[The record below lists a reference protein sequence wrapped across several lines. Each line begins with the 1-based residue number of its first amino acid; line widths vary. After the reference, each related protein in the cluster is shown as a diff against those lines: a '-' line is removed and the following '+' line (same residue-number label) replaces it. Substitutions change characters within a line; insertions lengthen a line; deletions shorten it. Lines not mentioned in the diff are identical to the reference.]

1 MATVV
6 ERVGVLETK
15 VQHVD
20 EKIDDL
26 KTDVKEMHDCLDR
39 TRDLLDTKLDSML
52 VEYKINR
59 DKFYAHADELHKENK
74 QEHAELAGKITE
86 LEKQKHKLT
95 LYVMLGLAFLAGTG
109 WTGSINFPLLMKFF
123 GL

>member
-15 VQHVD
+15 VQHID

-26 KTDVKEMHDCLDR
+26 KIDVRDMHDCLDR
-39 TRDLLDTKLDSML
+39 TRDTLAETLDAMRTEST
-52 VEYKINR
+52 IQHN
-59 DKFYAHADELHKENK
+59 
-74 QEHAELAGKITE
+74 ELAGKIKD
-86 LEKQKHKLT
+86 LEKQKQKLMT
-95 LYVMLGLAFLAGTG
+95 YGLVGMAFVAGLG
-109 WTGSINFPLLMKFF
+109 WTGQLNIQTLFKFF

>member
-15 VQHVD
+15 VQHID

-26 KTDVKEMHDCLDR
+26 KIDIKEVHDCLDR
-39 TRDLLDTKLDSML
+39 TGDTLKSQLQLMHDESCKQHNEL
-52 VEYKINR
+52 SDKI
-59 DKFYAHADELHKENK
+59 AD
-74 QEHAELAGKITE
+74 
-86 LEKQKHKLT
+86 LEKSKDKIMMYAL
-95 LYVMLGLAFLAGTG
+95 VAMAFAAGAG
-109 WTGSINFPLLMKFF
+109 WVGNANLVNLFKFF

>member
-26 KTDVKEMHDCLDR
+26 KNDVKQVHDCLDR
-39 TRDLLDTKLDSML
+39 TGEELKEQLKVMHDDSCKQHDQL
-52 VEYKINR
+52 ASKI
-59 DKFYAHADELHKENK
+59 E
-74 QEHAELAGKITE
+74 E
-86 LEKQKHKLT
+86 LERQKKKLMM
-95 LYVMLGLAFLAGTG
+95 YGMIALAFAAGAG
-109 WTGSINFPLLMKFF
+109 WFDKLNLPAIAKFV
-123 GL
+123 GI

>member
-15 VQHVD
+15 VQHID

-26 KTDVKEMHDCLDR
+26 KLDVKDMHNCLDR
-39 TRDLLDTKLDSML
+39 TRDHLSETLNAMRS
-52 VEYKINR
+52 ESSAQHN
-59 DKFYAHADELHKENK
+59 
-74 QEHAELAGKITE
+74 ELAGKIKD
-86 LEKQKHKLT
+86 LEKQKQKLMT
-95 LYVMLGLAFLAGTG
+95 YGLVGMAFVAGLG
-109 WTGSINFPLLMKFF
+109 WTGQVNIQTLFKFF

>member
-20 EKIDDL
+20 DKIDDL
-26 KTDVKEMHDCLDR
+26 KNDVKDVHDCLDR
-39 TRDLLDTKLDSML
+39 TRDTLTDTLASMRI
-52 VEYKINR
+52 EATQQHN
-59 DKFYAHADELHKENK
+59 
-74 QEHAELAGKITE
+74 ELAAKITE
-86 LEKQKHKLT
+86 IEKSKDKLM
-95 LYVMLGLAFLAGTG
+95 LYGAIGAAFIAGAG
-109 WTGSINFPLLMKFF
+109 WTGAINFPMILKFF

>member
-15 VQHVD
+15 VQHID

-26 KTDVKEMHDCLDR
+26 KIGVKDMHDCLDN
-39 TRDLLDTKLDSML
+39 TRDTLTQTLAVMREESTKQH
-52 VEYKINR
+52 N
-59 DKFYAHADELHKENK
+59 
-74 QEHAELAGKITE
+74 ELAGKVADV
-86 LEKQKHKLT
+86 EKAKDKLM
-95 LYVMLGLAFLAGTG
+95 LYGMIGAAFVAGAG
-109 WTGSINFPLLMKFF
+109 WSGAINFPMIVKFF

>member
-15 VQHVD
+15 VQHID

-26 KTDVKEMHDCLDR
+26 KVDVKDMHDCLDR
-39 TRDLLDTKLDSML
+39 TRDTLSETLTAMRTESTAQH
-52 VEYKINR
+52 N
-59 DKFYAHADELHKENK
+59 
-74 QEHAELAGKITE
+74 ELAGKIKD
-86 LEKQKHKLT
+86 LEKQKQKLMT
-95 LYVMLGLAFLAGTG
+95 YGLVGMAFIAGLG
-109 WTGSINFPLLMKFF
+109 WTGQLNIQTLFKFF

>member
-15 VQHVD
+15 VQHID

-26 KTDVKEMHDCLDR
+26 KVGVKDMHDCLDR
-39 TRDLLDTKLDSML
+39 TRDTLSETLQHM
-52 VEYKINR
+52 R
-59 DKFYAHADELHKENK
+59 DESNQQHS
-74 QEHAELAGKITE
+74 ELAGKIKD
-86 LEKQKHKLT
+86 LEKQKQKLMM
-95 LYVMLGLAFLAGTG
+95 YGMVGMAFFAGLG
-109 WTGSINFPLLMKFF
+109 WTGQMNIQTLFKFF